1 MAGVVSFQADT
12 PGGPKIGETFIR
24 NSPGLDRFS
33 EVRNKGMFENS
44 PSLASLG
51 LFPARISWA
60 SGSGLSPRGPY
71 SRAGEYLQQAAGSC
85 KIFSKST
92 RRSVDIYSRIRVISL
107 GRSWL
112 ASLCSTFYSA
122 SRCKWLQ
129 IDASKMTSAEQ
140 ALDTQVSKRP

>member
-12 PGGPKIGETFIR
+12 PGGPEICTRFTL
-24 NSPGLDRFS
+24 NSPGFDRLS
-33 EVRNKGMFENS
+33 AVWNRGMFENS

-51 LFPARISWA
+51 LFRARISWA
-60 SGSGLSPRGPY
+60 RGSGLSPRKPH

-107 GRSWL
+107 GQSWL
-112 ASLCSTFYSA
+112 RTLCSTFYSA

-140 ALDTQVSKRP
+140 ALDVRFSERP